1 MFGILLKE
9 IDIVFWLFVDSVWR
23 VLEFNILF
31 ILCYVVLMYSNWIG
45 SYLIRSIINVYF
57 FLYGGFLY
65 FMCLLRKRV
74 NYFF

>member
-45 SYLIRSIINVYF
+45 SYLNRSIINVYF
-57 FLYGGFLY
+57 FLYGRFYILCVY
-65 FMCLLRKRV
+65 
-74 NYFF
+74 

>member
-31 ILCYVVLMYSNWIG
+31 ILCYVVLMYSNCIG
-45 SYLIRSIINVYF
+45 ICLVKNIINVYF
-57 FLYGGFLY
+57 FLYG
-65 FMCLLRKRV
+65 
-74 NYFF
+74 

>member
-57 FLYGGFLY
+57 FLYGRFYILCVY
-65 FMCLLRKRV
+65 
-74 NYFF
+74 